1 MPHAAGVSM
10 SVHLSLAARRGARW
24 RGGTLLPLVACLA
37 ASAASAQP
45 APVQPAGHERML
57 QALAQVAGRTAD
69 TNLYQGDAPARQLR
83 EQLAAMPP
91 ESTDQDLLTVRMQL
105 GAQEL
110 RLGNVADA
118 IEQFTQARALLA
130 QMPGEIP
137 AVVAIETAFQL
148 GLAHFRL
155 GQTRNCVTEQPPA
168 GCILPLTGAGIFTQQ
183 DASRQAILHFAE
195 VLRNEPPGTEQYLE
209 AQWLLNI
216 AYMTLGG
223 YPDWMPQAYVLP
235 PRAFDSG
242 EPAPRFANVALALGL
257 DTPEA
262 ADLSGGAVGDDFD
275 NDGYLDIVVSTMET
289 RGQLRFFRNNRDGTF
304 TDRTDAAGL
313 RGLYGGLNLVQADY
327 DNDGNVDLLVLR
339 GAWLEQHGQHPNS
352 LLRNNGDGTFTDVT
366 FDAGLGAVH
375 YPTQTAAFADYDND
389 GDLDLYVG
397 NETTEAFQA
406 PCQLFRND
414 GEGAFT
420 DVAAEAGVENGR
432 FSKSVVWGDFDGDR
446 WPDLYVSNYGQA
458 NRLYRNNADGT
469 FTDVAPE
476 LGVTGP
482 EASFPA
488 WFWDYDNDGALD
500 LYVSAYVAGT
510 AHLAADALGLPLDIE
525 MATLY
530 RGNGGGQFTDVSVQQ
545 RISRPSAPMGSNFG
559 DLDNDGFLDF
569 YLGTGNPL
577 LEHVMPNVMYRNDGG
592 TGFTDVTAAGGFGTL
607 QKGHGVVFADFDH
620 DGDQDV
626 FEQLGGAVPADRA
639 GNAFFENP
647 GFGNRWVTVKLVGVG
662 SNRSAIGA
670 RIRVDVIEDGARRSI
685 YKRVNSGGTFGAN
698 PLRQTIGLGGASRI
712 ERLEVFWPTTGLAQ
726 TFVEVPLDRLIEI
739 TEGMRQFTI
748 LELESLT
755 LGSGR

>member
-1 MPHAAGVSM
+1 MTM
-10 SVHLSLAARRGARW
+10 SVHPCPSGCQSARRGAVL
-24 RGGTLLPLVACLA
+24 TLVACLA
-37 ASAASAQP
+37 APAAPAQP
-45 APVQPAGHERML
+45 APAQPAGHERML

-69 TNLYQGDAPARQLR
+69 TNPYQGDAPARQLR

-105 GAQEL
+105 GMQEL
-110 RLGNVADA
+110 RLGNLAQA

-130 QMPGEIP
+130 QMSGEIS
-137 AVVAIETAFQL
+137 AVVAIESAFQL
-148 GLAHFRL
+148 GLAYFRL
-155 GQTRNCVTEQPPA
+155 GQTQNCVTVQPPD
-168 GCILPLTGAGIFTQQ
+168 GCILPLTSAGIFTQQ

-223 YPDWMPQAYVLP
+223 YPDWMPQPYVLP

-242 EPAPRFANVALALGL
+242 EPAPRFANVAPALGL

-275 NDGYLDIVVSTMET
+275 NDGYLDIVVSTMAT
-289 RGQLRFFRNNRDGTF
+289 QGQLRFFRNNRDGTF

-414 GEGAFT
+414 GNGAFT
-420 DVAAEAGVENGR
+420 DVAAAAGVENGR

-500 LYVSAYVAGT
+500 LYVTAYVAGT

-525 MATLY
+525 MAKLY

-545 RISRPSAPMGSNFG
+545 RVARPSAPMGSNFG

-577 LEHVMPNVMYRNDGG
+577 LEHVMPNVMYRNAGG
-592 TGFTDVTAAGGFGTL
+592 TGFADVTAAGGFGTL

-698 PLRQTIGLGGASRI
+698 PLRQTIGLGGASQI

>member
-1 MPHAAGVSM
+1 MTM
-10 SVHLSLAARRGARW
+10 SVHPCPSGCQSARRGAVL
-24 RGGTLLPLVACLA
+24 TLVACLA
-37 ASAASAQP
+37 APAAPAQP
-45 APVQPAGHERML
+45 APAQPAGHERML

-69 TNLYQGDAPARQLR
+69 TNPYQGDAPARQLR

-105 GAQEL
+105 GMQEL
-110 RLGNVADA
+110 RLGNLAQA

-130 QMPGEIP
+130 QMSGEIS
-137 AVVAIETAFQL
+137 AVVAIESAFQL

-155 GQTRNCVTEQPPA
+155 GQTQNCVTVQPPD
-168 GCILPLTGAGIFTQQ
+168 GCILPLTSAGIFTQQ

-223 YPDWMPQAYVLP
+223 YPDWMPQLYVLP

-242 EPAPRFANVALALGL
+242 EPAPRFANVAPALGL

-275 NDGYLDIVVSTMET
+275 NDGYLDIVVSTMAT
-289 RGQLRFFRNNRDGTF
+289 QGQLRFFRNNRDGTF

-414 GEGAFT
+414 GNGAFT
-420 DVAAEAGVENGR
+420 DVAAAAGVENGR

-500 LYVSAYVAGT
+500 LYVTAYVAGT

-525 MATLY
+525 MAKLY

-545 RISRPSAPMGSNFG
+545 RVARPSAPMGSNFG

-577 LEHVMPNVMYRNDGG
+577 LEHVMPNVMYRNAGG
-592 TGFTDVTAAGGFGTL
+592 TGFADVTAAGGFGTL

-647 GFGNRWVTVKLVGVG
+647 GVGNRWVTVKLVGVR

-670 RIRVDVIEDGARRSI
+670 RIRVDVIENGARRSI

-698 PLRQTIGLGGASRI
+698 PLRQTIGLGGASHI

-726 TFVEVPLDRLIEI
+726 TFVEVPLDRMVEI
-739 TEGMRQFTI
+739 SEGMRQFTI